1 MKQFRM
7 INDNVLFQEQSLT
20 NKVYVTFINIFFAKQ
35 TNKQRGSFV
44 VLQK

>member
-20 NKVYVTFINIFFAKQ
+20 NKVYVTFINTFWE
-35 TNKQRGSFV
+35 TNKQTTREFV